1 MGGGV
6 EVLVGGGVGE
16 VFPGQLLNVHGGG
29 GGGLPSANADAA
41 TQPSGASAMS
51 EMAVKMRRNMT
62 RETAP
67 WSSPVARSR

>member
-1 MGGGV
+1 
-6 EVLVGGGVGE
+6 VLVGGGAEVLVGKQFGH
-16 VFPGQLLNVHGGG
+16 VGG
-29 GGGLPSANADAA
+29 GGGLESANADAA